1 MKRRLLLSD
10 PDHYGVTV
18 PHTTREK
25 RKQEKDGVEYHFV
38 SRQMFEMDIV
48 NHKFLEYGEHRGNY
62 YGTSLESVHKVIGED
77 KVCLL
82 DVQPNTV
89 QRLHTTEFKPCVVF
103 VKPPSIQELRPSKCV
118 LQSHKT
124 EEDFE
129 DMISSAEAMD
139 SQYGHLFEMVV
150 VNGDFAM
157 AFNKLRAELEK
168 LETEAP
174 QWIPVEWT
182 SHTKQNTESVC

>member
-1 MKRRLLLSD
+1 
-10 PDHYGVTV
+10 
-18 PHTTREK
+18 
-25 RKQEKDGVEYHFV
+25 
-38 SRQMFEMDIV
+38 MDIV

-62 YGTSLESVHKVIGED
+62 YGTSLESVHKVIGEG

-82 DVQPNTV
+82 DVQP
-89 QRLHTTEFKPCVVF
+89 H
-103 VKPPSIQELRPSKCV
+103 
-118 LQSHKT
+118 

-139 SQYGHLFEMVV
+139 SQYGHLFEMVI

-168 LETEAP
+168 LETEEP

-182 SHTKQNTESVC
+182 

>member
-1 MKRRLLLSD
+1 
-10 PDHYGVTV
+10 
-18 PHTTREK
+18 
-25 RKQEKDGVEYHFV
+25 
-38 SRQMFEMDIV
+38 
-48 NHKFLEYGEHRGNY
+48 
-62 YGTSLESVHKVIGED
+62 
-77 KVCLL
+77 
-82 DVQPNTV
+82 
-89 QRLHTTEFKPCVVF
+89 
-103 VKPPSIQELRPSKCV
+103 
-118 LQSHKT
+118 
-124 EEDFE
+124 
-129 DMISSAEAMD
+129 MISSAEAMD